1 MGLAL
6 FRDKVIRS
14 QKYAIQSQLI
24 SAMLTQIQL
33 ERHGEVIDRTA
44 VNSAVTMLSELIDP
58 TTRESVYVVDFETKY
73 LETSTAFYQVESQ
86 TLASSYDAPEFMRK
100 VNKKKTILFGYPL
113 KVFFFHSFSMYIY
126 LFILG

>member
-1 MGLAL
+1 MLSKDDKLPKYNLPHIFDMGLAL

-14 QKYAIQSQLI
+14 EKYAIQSQLI

-58 TTRESVYVVDFETKY
+58 DARDSVYVVDFETKY

-100 VNKKKTILFGYPL
+100 V
-113 KVFFFHSFSMYIY
+113 YICRHVHCNSSN
-126 LFILG
+126 

>member
-14 QKYAIQSQLI
+14 EKYAIQSQLI

-58 TTRESVYVVDFETKY
+58 ITRESVYVVDFETKY

-100 VNKKKTILFGYPL
+100 VK
-113 KVFFFHSFSMYIY
+113 
-126 LFILG
+126 